1 MGVLSRYF
9 EESVEI
15 DNFLVESKEIIL
27 RRIDFRIRNIKK
39 KKAWDRH
46 KISDG
51 LKCPSIHR
59 Q

>member
-27 RRIDFRIRNIKK
+27 RRIDFRIRKIKK
-39 KKAWDRH
+39 RKHGTDIRFQM
-46 KISDG
+46 D
-51 LKCPSIHR
+51 
-59 Q
+59 